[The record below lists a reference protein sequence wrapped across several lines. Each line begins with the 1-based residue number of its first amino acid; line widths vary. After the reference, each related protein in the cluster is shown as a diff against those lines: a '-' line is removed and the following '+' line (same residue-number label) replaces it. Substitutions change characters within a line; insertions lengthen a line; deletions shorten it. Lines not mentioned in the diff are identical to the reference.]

1 METKEAEQLNLWQKP
16 DRCPNGAL
24 GNTTELCR
32 PPQKGG
38 ANDSVVLPEPPVK
51 SGLVGI
57 LKKKAVAMVEAGKRD
72 NYVLREIFKW
82 RVIYPIEKNSQTYK
96 KYQRSTSKR
105 SKISFDRDL
114 YCGHV
119 IGSHVD
125 IKQTS
130 ESASIVYA
138 NTASCGAPW
147 VCPVCA
153 AKIHARRTDE
163 VQQFIDFIVT
173 QNAAIDGGKVPAI
186 SHKKK
191 VLMLTLTARHNKSMP
206 LQEFGNA
213 ISSALRKLQ
222 NSNIFKRYVRDA
234 GLYLDDDCKIKGY
247 IRACEYTHSYKNRW
261 HKHFHILLTVN
272 DDADCKLLELIL
284 KALWLDYCR
293 KVGLCDDDDE
303 NAKNSTYEHGLNLS
317 NFNMKD
323 AENVARYVTKCGG
336 GNYAVAEITS
346 AATKRGRFVAGE
358 VDRDLEHRTPNQIAL
373 DMVLYDDDEE
383 AVKNDM
389 DALAEYLY
397 HTHGTAQLYW
407 AKDLKKFV
415 GIVDKT
421 DEDLLAEENE
431 GAAVV
436 CGLTVKHWHEVCK
449 RIDYSELK
457 EVAKGGIYDVKA
469 YFDGLDIGYELP
481 PLLTADEVRLLDRY
495 ERGERD
501 ENGEQATAELSDA
514 DITRAKDILERLAGY
529 TKETPKDYVYVDKWS
544 GKDSVNALERK
555 QAYWI
560 SRKKEYCPIVVPF

>member
-1 METKEAEQLNLWQKP
+1 METKEAEQLNLWRKP
-16 DRCPNGAL
+16 EGTEGAAL

-32 PPQKGG
+32 PPLCGG
-38 ANDSVVLPEPPVK
+38 ANDSVVLPQTPVK
-51 SGLVGI
+51 TGLDGI
-57 LKKKAVAMVEAGKRD
+57 LKKKAVRMVETGKRD
-72 NYVLREIFKW
+72 NYLLREIIKW
-82 RVIYPIEKNSQTYK
+82 RVVYPIEKNSQQYA

-293 KVGLCDDDDE
+293 KVGLCDDDE
-303 NAKNSTYEHGLNLS
+303 NAKNSTYAHGLALS
-317 NFNMKD
+317 DFNMRD

-346 AATKRGRFVAGE
+346 AATKKGRFVAGE
-358 VDRDLEHRTPNQIAL
+358 VDRDMEHRTPNQIAL
-373 DMVLYDDDEE
+373 DMVLYDDDKE
-383 AVKNDM
+383 AVSRDR

-481 PLLTADEVRLLDRY
+481 PLLTAEEVRLLDRY
-495 ERGERD
+495 EQDERD
-501 ENGEQATAELSDA
+501 EMSVAEIEQARDIIGRLA
-514 DITRAKDILERLAGY
+514 DYAKDA
-529 TKETPKDYVYVDKWS
+529 PKDYVYSSRDTA
-544 GKDSVNALERK
+544 NALASK
-555 QAYWI
+555 KPFWI
-560 SRKKEYCPIVVPF
+560 SRKKEYCPVVVPF

>member
-1 METKEAEQLNLWQKP
+1 MKTKEAEQLTLWQRP
-16 DRCPNGAL
+16 EQERPNGPL

-32 PPQKGG
+32 PPLRGG

-51 SGLVGI
+51 TGLDGI
-57 LKKKAVAMVEAGKRD
+57 LKKKAVRMVETGKRD
-72 NYVLREIFKW
+72 NYLLREIIKW
-82 RVIYPIEKNSQTYK
+82 RVVYPIEKNSQQYA

-173 QNAAIDGGKVPAI
+173 QNAIFGKGTPVI
-186 SHKKK
+186 SHPKK
-191 VLMLTLTARHNKSMP
+191 VLMLTLTARHNKEMS
-206 LQEFGNA
+206 LQDFGNA

-234 GLYLDDDCKIKGY
+234 GLFLDDDHKIKGY

-317 NFNMKD
+317 NFNMRD

-346 AATKRGRFVAGE
+346 AATKQGRFVAGE

-373 DMVLYDDDEE
+373 DMVLYDDDKE
-383 AVKNDM
+383 AVSRDR
-389 DALAEYLY
+389 DTLAEYLY

-415 GIVDKT
+415 GIADKT

-449 RIDYSELK
+449 RIDFSELK
-457 EVAKGGIYDVKA
+457 EVAKKGGIYDVKA
-469 YFDGLDIGYELP
+469 YFDGLDINYELP
-481 PLLTADEVRLLDRY
+481 PLLTAEEVRLLDRY
-495 ERGERD
+495 EQDERD
-501 ENGEQATAELSDA
+501 EMSVAEIEQARDIIGRLA
-514 DITRAKDILERLAGY
+514 DYAKDA
-529 TKETPKDYVYVDKWS
+529 PKDYVYVDKWS
-544 GKDSVNALERK
+544 SRDTANALASK
-555 QAYWI
+555 KPFWI
-560 SRKKEYCPIVVPF
+560 SRKKEYCPVVVPF